1 MKKRLLITGI
11 AVIVILATVFALT
24 ACNDTLSDGIFSGG
38 SIAVRNEDG
47 RWGYV
52 DSNGEEVLGFDYA
65 SATNFVNGVAVVSYT
80 DSSESDPGA
89 AEPDP
94 GAFYLIDQ
102 EGTHLAGPFVSTTR
116 VFDDTMIVVKDKK
129 TNKFGVY
136 DTAAKAFAYECAY
149 ENITPVGETSV
160 VRMVS
165 QISGKNGVEY
175 VDLATGTVTMA
186 RKALNDEFTVSVVGG
201 HNFYFYNT
209 NTTENGKPVF
219 KGVSVL
225 TGAEAV
231 TWNGR
236 KSESSDWT
244 YLIDDTYDADGSVT
258 ASTYH
263 YVTETAIIALDKA
276 VEVPQN
282 QYDGSM
288 LLTAKTAQGA
298 DGTNTT
304 TYTLYGKDGAV
315 IYSGTEQLFWN
326 GEAYYMTKT
335 ENGTFTLNVYKD
347 GAAYSASAAVPEGA
361 SDLNYSWNVTTEEN
375 AIDMSISYSVTT
387 GEGESAVTENVAK
400 QFVSIGGA
408 TTEVPEGYELK
419 KVCGGKLV
427 LAAENGRMGV
437 FNADGTAVT
446 ECIYSNA
453 QVVDGGYILVTMGN
467 AVGVLAPDGSVVLD
481 CVFSGI
487 SHKEGIWQSVNY

>member
-11 AVIVILATVFALT
+11 AVIVILATVFALA

-38 SIAVRNEDG
+38 SIAVQNEDG

-65 SATNFVNGVAVVSYT
+65 SATNFVNGVAVVSYA
-80 DSSESDPGA
+80 DST
-89 AEPDP
+89 EPDSK
-94 GAFYLIDQ
+94 AFYLIDQ

-116 VFDDTMIVVKDKK
+116 VFDDTMIIVQDRK
-129 TNKFGVY
+129 TQAFGVY

-149 ENITPVGETSV
+149 TGITPVGETSV
-160 VRMVS
+160 VRMES

-186 RKALNDEFTVSVVGG
+186 RKAKEKEFTVNLYGG

-209 NTTENGKPVF
+209 TENGKDVI
-219 KGVSVL
+219 KGVNVL
-225 TGAEAV
+225 TGAEAG
-231 TWNGR
+231 TWNGGT
-236 KSESSDWT
+236 SSGSGWT
-244 YLIDDTYDADGSVT
+244 YLINNTYDAEGSVT

-263 YVTETAIIALDKA
+263 YVTETAIITLDKA
-276 VEVPQN
+276 VETPQVR
-282 QYDGSM
+282 QDGSM
-288 LLTAKTAQGA
+288 LLTAKTAQSA

-304 TYTLYGKDGAV
+304 TYTLYGKDGAI
-315 IYSGTEQLFWN
+315 IYSGTEQLFWIN
-326 GEAYYMTKT
+326 EAYYMIKT

-361 SDLNYSWNVTTEEN
+361 SGMNCRWNVTTEEN
-375 AIDMSISYSVTT
+375 AIDMAISYSVTT
-387 GEGESAVTENVAK
+387 GEGESAATENVEK

-408 TTEVPEGYELK
+408 TTEVPEGYLLAR
-419 KVCGGKLV
+419 VCGGKLV

-446 ECIYSNA
+446 ECIYSGA
-453 QVVDGGYILVTMGN
+453 LVTDGGYIVVMMGN
-467 AVGVLAPDGSVVLD
+467 AFGVLAPDGSVVLD

-487 SHKEGIWQSVNY
+487 YIA

>member
-1 MKKRLLITGI
+1 MKKRLLITGT

-65 SATNFVNGVAVVSYT
+65 SATNFVNGVAVVSYA
-80 DSSESDPGA
+80 DV

-102 EGTHLAGPFVSTTR
+102 EGTHLAGPFVGTTR
-116 VFDDTMIVVKDKK
+116 VFDDTMIIVQDRK
-129 TNKFGVY
+129 TKAFGVY

-149 ENITPVGETSV
+149 TVITPVGETSV
-160 VRMVS
+160 VRMES

-186 RKALNDEFTVSVVGG
+186 RKALDDEFTVSVVGG

-219 KGVSVL
+219 KGVNVL

-326 GEAYYMTKT
+326 GKAYYMTKT

-387 GEGESAVTENVAK
+387 GEGESAATENVAK

-408 TTEVPEGYELK
+408 TTEVPEGYALK
-419 KVCGGKLV
+419 QVCGGKLV

-453 QVVDGGYILVTMGN
+453 LVTDGGYILVTMGN

-487 SHKEGIWQSVNY
+487 SHKEGIYGKA

>member
-38 SIAVRNEDG
+38 SIAVKNEDE

-65 SATNFVNGVAVVSYT
+65 SATNFVNGVAVVSYA
-80 DSSESDPGA
+80 DSSDP
-89 AEPDP
+89 DSS
-94 GAFYLIDQ
+94 AFYLIDQ

-116 VFDDTMIVVKDKK
+116 VFGDTMIIVQDRK
-129 TNKFGVY
+129 TKAFGVY

-149 ENITPVGETSV
+149 TVITPVGETSV
-160 VRMVS
+160 VRMES
-165 QISGKNGVEY
+165 QISGKKGVEY

-186 RKALNDEFTVSVVGG
+186 RKAKDDEFTVSVVGG

-209 NTTENGKPVF
+209 TENGEDVV
-219 KGVSVL
+219 KGVNVL
-225 TGAEAV
+225 TGAEAG
-231 TWNGR
+231 TWNGG
-236 KSESSDWT
+236 KSSGSDWT
-244 YLIDDTYDADGSVT
+244 YLINNTYDAEGSVT

-276 VEVPQN
+276 VEEPQI
-282 QYDGSM
+282 QQDGSM

-315 IYSGTEQLFWN
+315 IYSGTEQLFWFD
-326 GEAYYMTKT
+326 EAYYMTKT

-361 SDLNYSWNVTTEEN
+361 SVNCRWNVTTEEN
-375 AIDMSISYSVTT
+375 AIDMAISYSVTT
-387 GEGESAVTENVAK
+387 GEGESAVTENVEK

-408 TTEVPEGYELK
+408 TTEVPEGYALEQ
-419 KVCGGKLV
+419 VCGGKLV

-453 QVVDGGYILVTMGN
+453 LVTDGGYIVVVMGN
-467 AVGVLAPDGSVVLD
+467 AFGVLAPDGSVVLD

-487 SHKEGIWQSVNY
+487 YIA

>member
-11 AVIVILATVFALT
+11 AVIVILATVFALA

-38 SIAVRNEDG
+38 SIAVKNEDG

-65 SATNFVNGVAVVSYT
+65 SATNFVNGVAVVSYA
-80 DSSESDPGA
+80 DAAESDSGA
-89 AEPDP
+89 AEPDS

-116 VFDDTMIVVKDKK
+116 VFDDTMIIVQDKK
-129 TNKFGVY
+129 TKAFGVY

-149 ENITPVGETSV
+149 TVITPVGETSV
-160 VRMVS
+160 VRMES
-165 QISGKNGVEY
+165 QISGITGVEY

-186 RKALNDEFTVSVVGG
+186 RKAKDDEFTVSVVGG

-219 KGVSVL
+219 KGVNVL

-231 TWNGR
+231 TWN
-236 KSESSDWT
+236 ETSSGSNWT
-244 YLIDDTYDADGSVT
+244 YLIDNTYDAEGSVT

-276 VEVPQN
+276 VEEPQN

-315 IYSGTEQLFWN
+315 IYSGTEQLSWF
-326 GEAYYMTKT
+326 GGAYYMIKT

-361 SDLNYSWNVTTEEN
+361 SVNCAWEVFPEEN
-375 AIDMSISYSVTT
+375 AIGMAISYSVTT
-387 GEGESAVTENVAK
+387 GEGESAATENVKK

-408 TTEVPEGYELK
+408 TTEVPEGYALK
-419 KVCGGKLV
+419 QVCGGKLV

-446 ECIYSNA
+446 ECIYSCA
-453 QVVDGGYILVTMGN
+453 LVTDGGYIVVKMGN
-467 AVGVLAPDGSVVLD
+467 AWGVLAPDGSVVLD

>member
-11 AVIVILATVFALT
+11 AVIVILATVFALA

-38 SIAVRNEDG
+38 SIAVKNEDG

-65 SATNFVNGVAVVSYT
+65 SATNFVNGVAVVSYADAT
-80 DSSESDPGA
+80 GPDSE
-89 AEPDP
+89 
-94 GAFYLIDQ
+94 AFYYLIDQ
-102 EGTHLAGPFVSTTR
+102 EGTHLEGPFVSTTR
-116 VFDDTMIVVKDKK
+116 VFDDTMIIVKDKK
-129 TNKFGVY
+129 TQKFGVY

-149 ENITPVGETSV
+149 TVITPVGETSV
-160 VRMVS
+160 VRMES
-165 QISGKNGVEY
+165 QISGKKGVEY

-186 RKALNDEFTVSVVGG
+186 RKVLGEDDKFTVSVVGG
-201 HNFYFYNT
+201 HNFYFYNA
-209 NTTENGKPVF
+209 TENGKNVI
-219 KGVSVL
+219 KGVNVL
-225 TGAEAV
+225 TGAEAG
-231 TWNGR
+231 TWNGGT
-236 KSESSDWT
+236 SSGSGWT
-244 YLIDDTYDADGSVT
+244 YLINNTYDAEGSVT

-263 YVTETAIIALDKA
+263 YVTETAIITLDKA
-276 VEVPQN
+276 VEEPHY

-315 IYSGTEQLFWN
+315 IYSGTEQLDWFD
-326 GEAYYMTKT
+326 EAYYMTKT

-347 GAAYSASAAVPEGA
+347 GAAYSVSAAVPEGA
-361 SDLNYSWNVTTEEN
+361 SVTNCRWNVTTEEN
-375 AIDMSISYSVTT
+375 AIDMDISYSVTT
-387 GEGESAVTENVAK
+387 GEGESAVTENVEK

-408 TTEVPEGYELK
+408 TTEVPEGYALEQ
-419 KVCGGKLV
+419 VCGGKLV

-446 ECIYSNA
+446 ECIYSA
-453 QVVDGGYILVTMGN
+453 ALVTDGGYIVVTMGN
-467 AVGVLAPDGSVVLD
+467 AFGVLAPDGSVVLD

-487 SHKEGIWQSVNY
+487 YIA

>member
-65 SATNFVNGVAVVSYT
+65 SATNFVNGVAVVSYA
-80 DSSESDPGA
+80 DV

-116 VFDDTMIVVKDKK
+116 VFDDTMIIVQDKK

-149 ENITPVGETSV
+149 EKITPVGETSV
-160 VRMVS
+160 VRMES
-165 QISGKNGVEY
+165 QISGITGVEY

-186 RKALNDEFTVSVVGG
+186 RKAKENEFTVSVVGG

-219 KGVSVL
+219 KGVNVL

-263 YVTETAIIALDKA
+263 YVTETAIIALDTA
-276 VEVPQN
+276 LEEPQN

-315 IYSGTEQLFWN
+315 IYSGTEQLSWFD
-326 GEAYYMTKT
+326 EAYYMIKT

-361 SDLNYSWNVTTEEN
+361 SVNCAWEVFPEEN
-375 AIDMSISYSVTT
+375 AIGMTISYSVTT
-387 GEGESAVTENVAK
+387 GEGESAATENVEK

-408 TTEVPEGYELK
+408 TTEVPEGYALK
-419 KVCGGKLV
+419 QVCGGKLV

-437 FNADGTAVT
+437 FNEDGTAVT
-446 ECIYSNA
+446 ECIYSKA
-453 QVVDGGYILVTMGN
+453 LVTDGGYILVTMGN

-481 CVFSGI
+481 CVFSDI
-487 SHKEGIWQSVNY
+487 YIA

>member
-38 SIAVRNEDG
+38 SIAVKNEEE

-65 SATNFVNGVAVVSYT
+65 SATNFVNGVAVVSYA
-80 DSSESDPGA
+80 DSSDP
-89 AEPDP
+89 DSS
-94 GAFYLIDQ
+94 AFYLIDQ

-116 VFDDTMIVVKDKK
+116 VFDDTMIIVQDKK
-129 TNKFGVY
+129 TKAFGVY

-149 ENITPVGETSV
+149 TGITPVGETSV
-160 VRMVS
+160 VRMES

-186 RKALNDEFTVSVVGG
+186 RKAKENEVTVSVEGG
-201 HNFYFYNT
+201 HNFYFYK
-209 NTTENGKPVF
+209 TTENDKIVV
-219 KGVSVL
+219 KGVNVL
-225 TGAEAV
+225 TGAEAG
-231 TWNGR
+231 TWNGGR
-236 KSESSDWT
+236 SSGSNWT
-244 YLIDDTYDADGSVT
+244 YLIDNTYDAGGSVT

-288 LLTAKTAQGA
+288 LLTAKTAQSA

-347 GAAYSASAAVPEGA
+347 GAAYSASAAVPDGA

-408 TTEVPEGYELK
+408 TTEVPEGYALK
-419 KVCGGKLV
+419 QVCGGKLV

-453 QVVDGGYILVTMGN
+453 LVTDGGYIVVAMGN

-487 SHKEGIWQSVNY
+487 YIA

>member
-38 SIAVRNEDG
+38 SIAVKNEDG

-65 SATNFVNGVAVVSYT
+65 SATNFVNGVAVVSYADAT
-80 DSSESDPGA
+80 GPDSE
-89 AEPDP
+89 
-94 GAFYLIDQ
+94 AFYYLIDQ

-116 VFDDTMIVVKDKK
+116 VFDDTMIIVQDRK
-129 TNKFGVY
+129 TKAFGVY

-149 ENITPVGETSV
+149 TVITPVGETSV
-160 VRMVS
+160 VRMES

-186 RKALNDEFTVSVVGG
+186 RKAIGDEFTVSVVGG

-209 NTTENGKPVF
+209 TENGKNVV
-219 KGVSVL
+219 KGVNVL
-225 TGAEAV
+225 TGAEAG
-231 TWNGR
+231 TWNGG
-236 KSESSDWT
+236 KSSGSDWT
-244 YLIDDTYDADGSVT
+244 YLINNTYDAEGNVT

-282 QYDGSM
+282 QHDGSM
-288 LLTAKTAQGA
+288 LLTAKTAQGT

-315 IYSGTEQLFWN
+315 IYSGTEQLSWFD
-326 GEAYYMTKT
+326 EAYYMTKT

-361 SDLNYSWNVTTEEN
+361 SVNCAWEVFPEEN
-375 AIDMSISYSVTT
+375 AIGMAISYSVTT
-387 GEGESAVTENVAK
+387 GEGESAATENVKK

-408 TTEVPEGYELK
+408 TTEAPEDYMLAY
-419 KVCGGKLV
+419 VCGGKLV
-427 LAAENGRMGV
+427 LAAENGRGGV

-446 ECIYSNA
+446 ECIYSCA
-453 QVVDGGYILVTMGN
+453 LVTDGGYIVVMMGN
-467 AVGVLAPDGSVVLD
+467 AFGVLAPDGSVVLD

-487 SHKEGIWQSVNY
+487 YIA